1 MKRYDYLIIGGG
13 IIGLTIARELK
24 DRFPDSTICI
34 LEKESDVAYHSSGR
48 NSGVLHAGF
57 YYTANSLKAKFT
69 REGNEEMTKYCEDNN
84 LKINKCGKLIV
95 ATNEEELKGLRELKK
110 RAEKNGV
117 KLIWVNKQEMKS
129 IDPNVKSHKIALFSP
144 TTSSVDPIEV
154 CQKIKTEVQSMGVD
168 IICDTEYKRM
178 SNNDVI
184 TNNGIFSCNYLI
196 NAAGLYADKIAK
208 DYNFG
213 KKYTIIPFKGM
224 YLKYEKNRSDVQ
236 TNIYPVPNLANP
248 FLGVHFTKTVDGSIK
263 IGPTAIPAFWR
274 ENYSGLKSFKFN
286 ELISILFYETRLFVG
301 NSFNF
306 RSLVFQEMRKYL
318 KDPFIKL
325 SLKMVEQL
333 DKNGFGQFMKPGIRA
348 QLLDTDTLE
357 LVQDF
362 VVEGDHRSFHI
373 LNAVSPGFT
382 CAFPFSRHVVNKIIE
397 KQTTK
402 SETINE
408 EVSGNVKSSMKRPE
422 K

>member
-1 MKRYDYLIIGGG
+1 MMKRYDYLIIGGG

-69 REGNEEMTKYCEDNN
+69 REGNEEMTKYCDDNN

-274 ENYSGLKSFKFN
+274 ENYRGFKRFRIQEFFN
-286 ELISILFYETRLFVG
+286 ILFYEAKLFLT

-306 RSLVFQEMRKYL
+306 RSLALNEIRKYI
-318 KDPFIKL
+318 KSYFINL
-325 SLKMVEQL
+325 SLTMVKGV
-333 DKNGFGQFMKPGIRA
+333 DYTGFGGFMRPGIRA
-348 QLLDTDTLE
+348 QLLNKKTLE

-362 VVEGDHRSFHI
+362 VIEGDKIGR
-373 LNAVSPGFT
+373 A
-382 CAFPFSRHVVNKIIE
+382 HV
-397 KQTTK
+397 
-402 SETINE
+402 
-408 EVSGNVKSSMKRPE
+408 
-422 K
+422 